1 MLKAGA
7 FPRAFCFKPSL
18 LSELSKTLA
27 RLRNGRVGHLGL
39 KVSVARLVDGP
50 VAVLAVGLA
59 PGVVMR
65 LLARRVAELVA
76 GQASGMP
83 IGLMTGLAA

>member
-1 MLKAGA
+1 MQDLHHV
-7 FPRAFCFKPSL
+7 
-18 LSELSKTLA
+18 
-27 RLRNGRVGHLGL
+27 RNEGVGHLGL
-39 KVSVARLVDGP
+39 KVPVARLVDGP

-59 PGVVMR
+59 PGKVMR

-83 IGLMTGLAA
+83 IGLVTGLAA